1 MVDVIFMV
9 LQGRL
14 PVLCWFNV
22 KKGNFIMRCAQPKTG
37 PAFKVRTMCL
47 FVVFFCNIFSPIDLA
62 ARKKFSSCPV
72 FHKVI
77 VKKPS

>member
-1 MVDVIFMV
+1 MVDVMFMV

-47 FVVFFCNIFSPIDLA
+47 FVLFFYSIFTDRFIA
-62 ARKKFSSCPV
+62 A
-72 FHKVI
+72 
-77 VKKPS
+77 